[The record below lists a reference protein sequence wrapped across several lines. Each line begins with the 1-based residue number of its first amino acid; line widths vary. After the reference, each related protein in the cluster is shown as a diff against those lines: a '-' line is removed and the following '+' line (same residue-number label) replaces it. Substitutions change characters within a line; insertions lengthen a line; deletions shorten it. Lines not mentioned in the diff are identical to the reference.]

1 MLNIAGLVVLIL
13 FYIAVLA
20 VGLLASRW
28 FKKGT
33 QPDDDGTEMSIVA
46 GRKLGGVVGV
56 FTMTGE
62 YRMQMF
68 WLGITL
74 EHSL

>member
-13 FYIAVLA
+13 FYLAVLA
-20 VGLLASRW
+20 LGLFVSRW
-28 FKKGT
+28 HQRGN
-33 QPDDDGTEMSIVA
+33 QSEDDRTEMSIVA

-62 YRMQMF
+62 CRVMKYC
-68 WLGITL
+68 
-74 EHSL
+74 